1 MASTQ
6 DPTAANAAANHYH
19 QGQILGGKYELVSKA
34 GEGATGAVW
43 IALNTSLQSR
53 VAIKLVHPEM
63 RLPVIV
69 ERVMREARA
78 AARLTHSAIVRV
90 FDLGETPNG
99 DPYIVME
106 LLEGESLRTMLDRK
120 VRLTPEEA
128 LAVLLPLA
136 SAMHLAHEEGIIH
149 RDIKPDN
156 IMLARIDGGRIQP
169 KLVDFGIAKLS
180 FGDPGGVNTGALVIG
195 TPGYMSPEQAGGGE
209 TVDHRTDIWSFSA
222 LLYEMVSGDTPFPS
236 VNTLEALVAV
246 IRDPVPSL
254 LGERVKDP
262 ALWAIIERGL
272 KKDPKER
279 WSSMRDLGE
288 ALTAWL
294 AARGVAEDV
303 SGVPLRAL
311 WLDAPPSRRMV
322 EAPRPLAGAGGR
334 RIDSP
339 FRARSEEPV
348 VATSALF
355 SEVSGVPGPKSPRS
369 RYAVMAGLALL
380 TGALAWKIA
389 FSGGAPAAAASI
401 EVAPPAPMITAAPT
415 PPPPAAPTPTQAALI
430 VAAQPAIIAPVAVA
444 PAPSA
449 TPVAA
454 KSAASKYAKAPAHAP
469 TAAAS
474 TTAVAPVAAPP
485 SDGIKHTWIAPPG
498 AADAGAA
505 PVASP
510 PAAPPVSAPAP
521 IAPASSSRDTID
533 GV

>member
-1 MASTQ
+1 MASIE
-6 DPTAANAAANHYH
+6 DSTAGHTSADHYH
-19 QGQILGGKYELVSKA
+19 EGQVLGGKYQLVSKA

-43 IALNTSLQSR
+43 IALNTALQSR

-90 FDLGETPNG
+90 FDLGETPSG

-180 FGDPGGVNTGALVIG
+180 FGDPGGVTTGALVIG

-209 TVDHRTDIWSFSA
+209 AVDHRTDIWSFSA

-236 VNTLEALVAV
+236 VNTLEALCSV

-254 LGERVKDP
+254 YGDRVKDA
-262 ALWAIIERGL
+262 ALWAILERGL
-272 KKDPKER
+272 KKDPRER
-279 WSSMRDLGE
+279 WESMRAMGE
-288 ALTAWL
+288 ALTDWL
-294 AARGVAEDV
+294 STRGVAEDV

-311 WLDAPPSRRMV
+311 WLGAPPSRRLLD
-322 EAPRPLAGAGGR
+322 APRPLAGAGGK

-339 FRARSEEPV
+339 FRAHSEEPV
-348 VATSALF
+348 VANSALF
-355 SEVSGVPGPKSPRS
+355 SEVSGNSTPSSPRS
-369 RYAVMAGLALL
+369 RNAVMVGLALL

-389 FSGGAPAAAASI
+389 FSSGAPAAVAASADA
-401 EVAPPAPMITAAPT
+401 APTPAMVTAAPT
-415 PPPPAAPTPTQAALI
+415 LPPPAPVVPS
-430 VAAQPAIIAPVAVA
+430 VAATPEITAPAAVSATPSGTLAAPRNAAAKWGKVPVRAPVPATSATPAA
-444 PAPSA
+444 PAP
-449 TPVAA
+449 
-454 KSAASKYAKAPAHAP
+454 
-469 TAAAS
+469 
-474 TTAVAPVAAPP
+474 APP
-485 SDGIKHTWIAPPG
+485 SDGTKHTWVTPLG

-505 PVASP
+505 PAISP
-510 PAAPPVSAPAP
+510 PVAPPVSSPTAPVNN
-521 IAPASSSRDTID
+521 SRDTID
-533 GV
+533 GI

>member
-1 MASTQ
+1 MARIEDTTSAQ
-6 DPTAANAAANHYH
+6 PGANRHH
-19 QGQILGGKYELVSKA
+19 EGEILGGKYQLVSKA
-34 GEGATGAVW
+34 GEGATGTVW
-43 IALNTSLQSR
+43 IALNIQLQSR

-90 FDLGETPNG
+90 FDLGETDHG

-136 SAMHLAHEEGIIH
+136 SAMQLAHDEGIIH

-209 TVDHRTDIWSFSA
+209 IVDHRTDIWSFSA

-236 VNTLEALVAV
+236 VNTLEALVSV

-254 LGERVKDP
+254 LGERVKDA
-262 ALWAIIERGL
+262 ALWAILERGL
-272 KKDPKER
+272 QKDPRER
-279 WSSMRDLGE
+279 WESMRAIGE
-288 ALTAWL
+288 ALTEWL
-294 AARGVAEDV
+294 HARGVAEDI

-311 WLDAPPSRRMV
+311 WLAAPVSRRPGV
-322 EAPRPLAGAGGR
+322 APKPLAGAGGR

-348 VATSALF
+348 VSNARLF
-355 SEVSGVPGPKSPRS
+355 SEVSGAPLAERSRS
-369 RYAVMAGLALL
+369 RYVVMAGLALL

-389 FSGGAPAAAASI
+389 FSSVAPVSTAASA
-401 EVAPPAPMITAAPT
+401 EPAPPAAIVVAAPL
-415 PPPPAAPTPTQAALI
+415 PPVAAPAVVVAPDTVSTAPSAAL
-430 VAAQPAIIAPVAVA
+430 AAPRSAPAKWGKVPARTPVA
-444 PAPSA
+444 APSA
-449 TPVAA
+449 TPVAEP
-454 KSAASKYAKAPAHAP
+454 API
-469 TAAAS
+469 
-474 TTAVAPVAAPP
+474 
-485 SDGIKHTWIAPPG
+485 SDGPKQTWIAPAA

-505 PVASP
+505 AVVSLPAPPPASP
-510 PAAPPVSAPAP
+510 APVNT
-521 IAPASSSRDTID
+521 SRDTIN
-533 GV
+533 GI